1 MSSQSI
7 GEKTQYREKQ
17 NNTST
22 KKRGYKTDE
31 INITVLFEGGG
42 GTLHLYTS
50 AKKPNVVHRL
60 LLK

>member
-17 NNTST
+17 NNTLT

-42 GTLHLYTS
+42 TLHLYTS
-50 AKKPNVVHRL
+50 TKKPNVVHRL